1 LEDYL
6 AKHKQLNKEEITMDK
21 TIGIAFR
28 TPDNLAERLGQFDPN
43 MSVSDMID
51 ELNGYAEAE
60 D

>member
-1 LEDYL
+1 
-6 AKHKQLNKEEITMDK
+6 MDK